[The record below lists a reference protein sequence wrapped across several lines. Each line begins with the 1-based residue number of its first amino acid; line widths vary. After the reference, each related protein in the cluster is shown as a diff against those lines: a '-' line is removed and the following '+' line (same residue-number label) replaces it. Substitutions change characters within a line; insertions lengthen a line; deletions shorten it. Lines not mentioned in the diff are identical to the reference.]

1 MSEGRVERD
10 EIGGERVGWEDGES
24 SNIALWTR
32 IRILNS
38 ILNELGIHL
47 T

>member
-24 SNIALWTR
+24 LNIVLRIR
-32 IRILNS
+32 IRILNF
-38 ILNELGIHL
+38 ILNELGIYL
-47 T
+47 I